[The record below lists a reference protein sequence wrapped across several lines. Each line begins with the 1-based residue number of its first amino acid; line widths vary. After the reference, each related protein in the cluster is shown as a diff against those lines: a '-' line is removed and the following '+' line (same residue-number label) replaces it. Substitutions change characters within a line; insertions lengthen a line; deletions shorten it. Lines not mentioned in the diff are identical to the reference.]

1 MATLEKP
8 PPDWELVYKRNPVER
23 IKRDKAPLGIRDELP
38 ALIAQGYEAVAEED
52 MVRLQWWGLYHDKP
66 KIGTFMLRIKVP
78 AGQISP
84 GDLRAVG
91 EVSNLYGKGDGELS
105 TRQNIQLH
113 WLDLTKLPDVFA
125 HLDAAGV
132 TTAGG
137 CGDTV
142 RNITGCPVQGIAA
155 DELFDASP
163 VVHGAAD
170 LFYGNPDWANLPRKH
185 KYSISACADRCNA
198 PEINCISLI
207 GTVHSDGR
215 EGFGVIVGGGLASVP
230 RIARDM
236 GIFVPKEQSNEILGA
251 ITSVWSEDLKYR
263 VSRVKARLKFMV
275 DDIGPEGIRE
285 RVETKLGRKLEDY
298 KLASIDV
305 EPSHHMGVH
314 AQKQDGLSYIG
325 VPVHLGLINGD
336 QMIAIADLAESY
348 GGDIRLTRQQNF
360 IVTGV
365 PNDKV
370 PEAIAELE
378 RIGFSL
384 EINPIRGNSIAC
396 TGEPHCNFSVAETK
410 TRLDGLIEKLEER
423 FGTQIAELRLHL
435 DGCPH
440 ACAQHW
446 VGDLGFQGTTS
457 RDEGGVRRQ
466 AYDIFVRGSLGPA
479 PQVGTPLF
487 RRVPTDELDA
497 AVHGLVAGWLDKRQ
511 EGEGFVAFTRRATD
525 EELGEFA
532 GLEPAKKRQ
541 REEAEE

>member
-1 MATLEKP
+1 MTTLQKP

-23 IKRDKAPLGIRDELP
+23 IKRDKAPLGIREELP
-38 ALIAQGYEAVAEED
+38 ALIAQGYENVAEED
-52 MVRLQWWGLYHDKP
+52 IVRLQWWGLYHDKP
-66 KIGTFMLRIKVP
+66 KVGTFMLRVKVP

-84 GDLRAVG
+84 AHLRAVG

-113 WLDLTKLPDVFA
+113 WLELSKLPEVFA
-125 HLDAAGV
+125 HLEAAGV

-163 VVHGAAD
+163 IVESAAD

-185 KYSISACADRCNA
+185 KYSISACPDRCNA
-198 PEINCISLI
+198 PEINCISLV
-207 GTVHSDGR
+207 GVVKDGR
-215 EGFGVIVGGGLASVP
+215 EGFGVIVGGGLSSVP

-236 GIFVPKEQSNEILGA
+236 GVFIPKEDANEILGA

-285 RVETKLGRKLEDY
+285 RVEEKLGRKLEDY
-298 KLASIDV
+298 PLPKIDV
-305 EPSHHMGVH
+305 EPSHHLGVH

-325 VPVHLGLINGD
+325 VPVHLGLVSGD
-336 QMIAIADLAESY
+336 QMVALADLAERH

-365 PNDKV
+365 PSSKV
-370 PEAIAELE
+370 TDVASELE
-378 RIGFSL
+378 RIGFPL
-384 EINPIRGNSIAC
+384 ELNPVRGNSIAC

-410 TRLDGLIEKLEER
+410 TRLGALIEKLEER

-446 VGDLGFQGTTS
+446 VGDIGFQGTTA

-466 AYDIFVRGSLGPA
+466 AYDIFVRGSLGPE
-479 PQVGTPLF
+479 PEIGRPLF
-487 RRVPTDELDA
+487 RRVPTDELDT
-497 AVHGLVAGWLDKRQ
+497 AVQGLIAGWLDRRSP
-511 EGEGFVAFTRRATD
+511 GEGFVSFARRASD
-525 EELGEFA
+525 EELGELA
-532 GLEPAKKRQ
+532 GLEPARQRQ

>member
-1 MATLEKP
+1 MAVAQKP

-23 IKRDKAPLGIRDELP
+23 LKRDKAPLGIRAELP
-38 ALIAQGYEAVAEED
+38 ALIAQGYENVAEED
-52 MVRLQWWGLYHDKP
+52 IVRLQWWGLYHDKP
-66 KIGTFMLRIKVP
+66 KVGTFMLRVKVP

-84 GDLRAVG
+84 SHLRAVG

-113 WLDLTKLPDVFA
+113 WLELAKLPDVFA
-125 HLDAAGV
+125 HLEAAGV

-142 RNITGCPVQGIAA
+142 RNITGCPVQGIAG

-163 VVHGAAD
+163 IVESAAD

-198 PEINCISLI
+198 PEINCISLV
-207 GTVHSDGR
+207 GVVHEDGR
-215 EGFGVIVGGGLASVP
+215 EGFGVLVGGGLSSVP

-236 GIFVPKEQSNEILGA
+236 GVFVPKEQANEILGA

-285 RVETKLGRKLEDY
+285 RVEAKLGRTLEDHE
-298 KLASIDV
+298 LPSIDV
-305 EPSHHMGVH
+305 EPSHHLGVH

-325 VPVHLGLINGD
+325 VPVHLGLVSGD
-336 QMIAIADLAESY
+336 QMIALADLAERY

-360 IVTGV
+360 VLTGV
-365 PNDKV
+365 PNERV
-370 PEAIAELE
+370 PDAIAAIEE
-378 RIGFSL
+378 TGFPL
-384 EINPIRGNSIAC
+384 DVNPVRGNSIAC

-410 TRLDGLIEKLEER
+410 TRLGRLIERLEER
-423 FGTQIAELRLHL
+423 FDTQIADLRLHL

-446 VGDLGFQGTTS
+446 VGDLGFQGTTA

-466 AYDIFVRGSLGPA
+466 AYDIFVRGSLGPS
-479 PQVGTPLF
+479 PEVGRPLF
-487 RRVPTDELDA
+487 RRVPTDELDT
-497 AVHGLVAGWLDKRQ
+497 AVEGLIAGWLDRRGP
-511 EGEGFVAFTRRATD
+511 GEGFVSFARRASD
-525 EELGEFA
+525 EELGELA
-532 GLEPAKKRQ
+532 GLAPAKRRQ